1 MSEEQRRKLI
11 EKLHRCQEN
20 VDIED
25 AHYIA
30 DQVLVNALTLLGE
43 SELVDEWNKVEKW
56 YA

>member
-1 MSEEQRRKLI
+1 MGKEQRRKLI
-11 EKLHRCQEN
+11 EKLRKCQEN

-30 DQVLVNALTLLGE
+30 DQVLVNALILLGE
-43 SELVDEWNKVEKW
+43 TGLVDEWNKVEKW

>member
-11 EKLHRCQEN
+11 EKLHKCQEN

-25 AHYIA
+25 AHCIA
-30 DQVLVNALTLLGE
+30 DQVLIDALTLLGE
-43 SELVDEWNKVEKW
+43 SELVNEWIKVEKW